1 MQAKIEIV
9 SDDFKLTF
17 SNKPLSPVKFQI
29 KHYGFKE
36 LNKTQTEEYFGKK
49 KDIPI
54 NNVIEYLQEN
64 NIEIILCAITQDIV
78 NNINS
83 NKKTFLKKIEDLK
96 KIKRNISKEDLLNFS
111 KSLNFLKR
119 NLLEY
124 QLKSCYHLFNSQSAA
139 NFSVPGSGKTSVVL
153 AYYEKLR
160 LEKKVDAIFLIG
172 PKNCF
177 YSWNT
182 EFIETLGRNPSLL
195 ILDKEIKL
203 EQRINIYKNS
213 LKSEIYAFHFSTASN
228 DIEYLKNFTSINKF
242 LFVIDEA
249 HNIKKIGGK
258 WSNAVLQL
266 SKLSSFKVILT
277 GTPMPNQHRDFYNY
291 LDFLYGEN
299 QILSAQDKAK
309 IEVLIERNNL
319 VEASK
324 ILKDNLKPFYVRVTK
339 KDLNLSKP
347 NFNTPILIK
356 MNPIEKKIHEII
368 ISKMQNLSLEEY
380 KDKIDLLEKILR
392 ARTIRLRQVCS
403 YVKNLLTVLPQELK
417 KGDENLTA
425 GEDIADLISSYDKKE
440 KPAKIFALK
449 SLIMPLIDKK
459 KKVLVWSTH
468 LKSIELIKNE
478 LLQENINIKVIT
490 GKTKLDDRETIK
502 NEFNDKNSNLD
513 VIVANPQAC
522 SESISLHKACQN
534 SIYYDLNYNTAEFL
548 QSLDRIHRVGG
559 SETKPVFYDF
569 LQYENTIDEKVYK
582 RVFEKANRQMKVIE
596 EDNLIFDI
604 NQEDNFKSL
613 YSDLKI

>member
-9 SDDFKLTF
+9 SDNFKLIL
-17 SNKPLSPVKFQI
+17 SNTPLSAVKFQI
-29 KHYGFKE
+29 KYYGFKE
-36 LNKTQTEEYFGKK
+36 TNKTQNEEYIGQKK
-49 KDIPI
+49 EI
-54 NNVIEYLQEN
+54 NIINVIQYLEEN
-64 NIEIILCAITQDIV
+64 NIKVSLCPVVEDFIK
-78 NNINS
+78 NINTDK
-83 NKKTFLKKIEDLK
+83 NNFLAKIEKLK
-96 KIKRNISKEDLLNFS
+96 KIKEEIPESDLINFS

-124 QLKSCYHLFNSQSAA
+124 QLKSCYHLFHSQSAA

-160 LEKKVDAIFLIG
+160 LEKKVEAILLIG

-182 EFIETLGRNPSLL
+182 EFLETLGRDPTLL

-203 EQRINIYKNS
+203 SQRINIYRNS

-228 DIEYLKNFTSINKF
+228 DIEYIKNFASINNF
-242 LFVIDEA
+242 LLVIDEA

-258 WSNAVLQL
+258 WSKAVLQL
-266 SKLSSFKVILT
+266 SKLSNYKVILT

-299 QILSAQDKAK
+299 EILSAHDKAK
-309 IEVLIERNNL
+309 IEILIEKNNL

-324 ILKDNLKPFYVRVTK
+324 ILKENLKPFYVRVTK
-339 KDLNLSKP
+339 KDLKLSKP
-347 NFNTPILIK
+347 NFNPPILIK
-356 MNPIEKKIHEII
+356 MNPIEKRIYDII
-368 ISKMQNLSLEEY
+368 TSKMQNLSLEEF
-380 KDKIDLLEKILR
+380 KEKIDLLKQILR
-392 ARTIRLRQVCS
+392 ARTIRLRQTCS
-403 YVKNLLTVLPQELK
+403 YVRNLLTVLPRELK
-417 KGDENLTA
+417 DGDENLA
-425 GEDIADLISSYDKKE
+425 GSEDILNLIASYDKKE
-440 KPAKIFALK
+440 KPAKIYHLK
-449 SLIMPLIDKK
+449 SLILPLVKK
-459 KKVLVWSTH
+459 NKKILVWSTH
-468 LKSIELIKNE
+468 LKTIELIKNE
-478 LLQENINIKVIT
+478 LLNEGINIKVIT
-490 GKTKLDDRETIK
+490 GKTKLDDREKIK
-502 NEFNDKNSNLD
+502 NEFNDNSSNLD

-522 SESISLHKACQN
+522 SESISLHKVCQN

-569 LQYENTIDEKVYK
+569 LQYENTIDEKIYK

-604 NQEDNFKSL
+604 NQEDDLESL
-613 YSDLKI
+613 YNDLKI